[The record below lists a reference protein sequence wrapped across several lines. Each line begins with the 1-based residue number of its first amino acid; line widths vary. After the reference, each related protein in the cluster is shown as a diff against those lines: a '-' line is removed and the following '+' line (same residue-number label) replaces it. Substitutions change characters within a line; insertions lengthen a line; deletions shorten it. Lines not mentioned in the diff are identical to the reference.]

1 MDRFPFGVYQVK
13 KTLDKMHYD
22 LFPFYLKN
30 DYQDTKTTLSAD
42 NSNEKLPQHRKL
54 RKKIKQFIKSNTKI
68 PFAADFKRNILY
80 INKGESGLKIKNM
93 NEIFDIVFYGSK
105 SEVKEIPDHILKML
119 RYCVTNK
126 LFSKQQMKYFTR
138 YVLRSIK

>member
-13 KTLDKMHYD
+13 KTLDKMHYE

-30 DYQDTKTTLSAD
+30 KHLDTKTAFRDDS
-42 NSNEKLPQHRKL
+42 SNEKLPQHRKL

-68 PFAADFKRNILY
+68 PFAADFTRNIMY
-80 INKGESGLKIKNM
+80 INKGKSGLKIKDM
-93 NEIFDIVFYGSK
+93 NAIFDILFYGSK
-105 SEVKEIPDHILKML
+105 SEVKDLPEKILKML

-126 LFSKQQMKYFTR
+126 VFSRQQLKYFTR
-138 YVLRSIK
+138 YVLKIIK